1 MQGLWLVEKSAREAL
16 ERARA
21 TITPTPEQLANYEQ
35 RVEAVSA
42 AAGDAPRPPRGVQV
56 EGATAKISVTGV
68 LTKRPDF
75 WAWLLGMGNTTYSS
89 IIAGIAYAEERPDID
104 DIEFLVDSPGGQ
116 VDGLFE
122 TIAAIQAAN
131 KPKRVSASLAAS
143 AAYAIA
149 AAAGPITASS
159 PSSTFGSI
167 GVVATYYVDKDTVEI
182 TSTNAPAKRPDVR
195 TAEGQA
201 VVRAYLDELHDLFVD
216 AIATG
221 RGVDATVINKTFGQ
235 GAVFTAG
242 EALRRKMIDG
252 VARPKLRAV
261 AAGNNNT
268 PSAGEKVAAMDLKT
282 LRAQHPELVAALLEE
297 GAQEERDRVVGF
309 LDLAEH
315 AGEAGMKQAIKDIRE
330 GAKATPAKA
339 MSYMGL
345 ALNKRDRDN
354 HEADSKAAEQATTDA
369 ASGATPARDLGDI
382 LADALGAPQLKVS

>member
-1 MQGLWLVEKSAREAL
+1 
-16 ERARA
+16 
-21 TITPTPEQLANYEQ
+21 
-35 RVEAVSA
+35 
-42 AAGDAPRPPRGVQV
+42 
-56 EGATAKISVTGV
+56 
-68 LTKRPDF
+68 
-75 WAWLLGMGNTTYSS
+75 
-89 IIAGIAYAEERPDID
+89 
-104 DIEFLVDSPGGQ
+104 
-116 VDGLFE
+116 
-122 TIAAIQAAN
+122 
-131 KPKRVSASLAAS
+131 
-143 AAYAIA
+143 
-149 AAAGPITASS
+149 
-159 PSSTFGSI
+159 
-167 GVVATYYVDKDTVEI
+167 
-182 TSTNAPAKRPDVR
+182 
-195 TAEGQA
+195 
-201 VVRAYLDELHDLFVD
+201 
-216 AIATG
+216 
-221 RGVDATVINKTFGQ
+221 
-235 GAVFTAG
+235 
-242 EALRRKMIDG
+242 